1 MSSSTVTNR
10 SVLSLDQDKMIQA
23 ALDKAG
29 AALQGARQVSDDL
42 RQEKADRKYVENAL
56 SAVCALALALSAVSI
71 ILLVLVVGK

>member
-1 MSSSTVTNR
+1 MLSTVTNR

-42 RQEKADRKYVENAL
+42 RQEIANRKYGENAL
-56 SAVCALALALSAVSI
+56 AAVCSLSLALSVICLA
-71 ILLVLVVGK
+71 LLYLAVGK